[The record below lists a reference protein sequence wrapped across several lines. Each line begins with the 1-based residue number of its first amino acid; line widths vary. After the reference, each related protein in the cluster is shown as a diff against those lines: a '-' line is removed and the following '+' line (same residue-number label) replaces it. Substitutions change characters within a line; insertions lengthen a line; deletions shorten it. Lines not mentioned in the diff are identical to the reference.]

1 MRFGWLRLF
10 ECMASLGGGEPV
22 QTVLRIQHTCFIRC
36 QGSGGG
42 VLGDESG
49 LFALDYS
56 VGEPMLSSEEM
67 RSRVPGP
74 LLAGLAEMCW
84 SNVCSAQAARL
95 DWLEPFASGDLR
107 IVPFM
112 SPNEDVWNVPYLG
125 NFVHYMLPVI
135 DV

>member
-1 MRFGWLRLF
+1 MHFGCF
-10 ECMASLGGGEPV
+10 EVAGLIYNLAEQRCGILNEVWRAEVIREQCMASLGGGEPV
-22 QTVLRIQHTCFIRC
+22 QTVLRIQHTCFKRC

-67 RSRVPGP
+67 RSRVPWP

-95 DWLEPFASGDLR
+95 DWL
-107 IVPFM
+107 
-112 SPNEDVWNVPYLG
+112 DVT
-125 NFVHYMLPVI
+125 
-135 DV
+135 